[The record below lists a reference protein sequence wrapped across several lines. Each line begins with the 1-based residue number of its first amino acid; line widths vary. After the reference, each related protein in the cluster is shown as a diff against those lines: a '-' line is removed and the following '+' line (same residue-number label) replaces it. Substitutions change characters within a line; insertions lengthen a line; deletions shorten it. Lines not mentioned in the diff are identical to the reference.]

1 MSCCISFIEVIWS
14 LKLFFGIK
22 KLKKQFLSF
31 LEFFRDILALFQT
44 PNIKNVHRT
53 PNLCHIA
60 TVPAPKCFFNRKL
73 FWSFSELFWLLGK
86 KNVKV
91 RYVMLHIVYWGN
103 LVTKTVFWNKKV
115 EKVVFELL
123 EPFLALFVI
132 LE

>member
-1 MSCCISFIEVIWS
+1 MSCYISFIGGNLVTKTVFVS
-14 LKLFFGIK
+14 K
-22 KLKKQFLSF
+22 KVEKSFLSVF
-31 LEFFRDILALFQT
+31 WILG
-44 PNIKNVHRT
+44 I
-53 PNLCHIA
+53 
-60 TVPAPKCFFNRKL
+60 
-73 FWSFSELFWLLGK
+73 

-91 RYVMLHIVYWGN
+91 IHVMWHIIYWVN